1 MTSVSHSGRPSA
13 GRACL
18 RCFRHKRTLWGT
30 ASRTS
35 LLNSDCKLTL
45 TFEICF
51 YSLCELPY
59 RHSSNYLWL
68 DRTFVDFKT
77 ILNLICHLDALFT
90 EELCTPGLWA
100 SGESV
105 AAVEG
110 GEKKGQRWQGNG
122 SSLSRRLCW
131 STAHHWWVPE
141 ESLEQTDGV
150 APYISHE
157 RRVSRNNTS
166 MEMTCRRCNPGLPV
180 CLALLRRASAC
191 RTFHI
196 RQYNKQRLSLKPL
209 WVRVWSVLS
218 RYRMCA
224 AGARLSLRSSSADQ
238 FFFFFDRMCDAG
250 GQVGPRRFRL
260 RKRKCFSMSCRPT
273 SWPTPDYCSYLDLS
287 ASVIISTAV
296 KYANHICSGYLATAR
311 IRRATIAKD
320 HAWFEALWYYS
331 LYQNLSCSLLWK
343 F

>member
-110 GEKKGQRWQGNG
+110 GKKRDSVDKATGAHYLVVYAGPRRTIDGCQR
-122 SSLSRRLCW
+122 
-131 STAHHWWVPE
+131 
-141 ESLEQTDGV
+141 
-150 APYISHE
+150 
-157 RRVSRNNTS
+157 
-166 MEMTCRRCNPGLPV
+166 
-180 CLALLRRASAC
+180 
-191 RTFHI
+191 
-196 RQYNKQRLSLKPL
+196 
-209 WVRVWSVLS
+209 RVWSRQMGLH
-218 RYRMCA
+218 
-224 AGARLSLRSSSADQ
+224 
-238 FFFFFDRMCDAG
+238 
-250 GQVGPRRFRL
+250 
-260 RKRKCFSMSCRPT
+260 PT
-273 SWPTPDYCSYLDLS
+273 FHT
-287 ASVIISTAV
+287 
-296 KYANHICSGYLATAR
+296 
-311 IRRATIAKD
+311 KD
-320 HAWFEALWYYS
+320 D
-331 LYQNLSCSLLWK
+331 
-343 F
+343 